1 MKIAPVVIAGV
12 MSTVLAGCYVV
23 PVAPR
28 AAGVVVAPVPPPPGV
43 VVVAPPYPAPSI
55 GHVWGWHPHRRHF
68 GWYHPRHGW
77 YR

>member
-43 VVVAPPYPAPSI
+43 VVVTPP
-55 GHVWGWHPHRRHF
+55 
-68 GWYHPRHGW
+68 
-77 YR
+77 